1 MMSTYYYLPTRN
13 VFGAGSVSE
22 VGALMDSLGGK
33 RTMIVT
39 DSFLA
44 AHPMTAGIQEI
55 LKKSGI
61 ESAVFGGAE
70 PNPKD
75 TNVEAGLAFYQE
87 HGCDSMISLGGG
99 SSHDCAKAIAIVAT
113 NGGKIRDYEG
123 VNKLHTDVPP
133 LLAINT
139 TAGTASEITRFC
151 IITDTTRK
159 VKMCIIDWR
168 VTPKVAVNDAELHKG
183 MPASLTAATGMD
195 ALTHAIE
202 AYVSTDANPLTDA
215 AALKAMEMIG
225 HYLPKAVANG
235 DYMKARDK
243 MAYAQYLAGI
253 AFNNASLGYVHAMAH
268 QLGGFYDLPHGVCN
282 ALLLPYVE
290 RFNIIGNYDRIVGIG
305 QAMNMDEHFST
316 GLYPDKAMAVI
327 GGIKRFADFVGIP
340 ANLKVLG
347 VKPEDFEIMAENAM
361 KDACAVTNPRKAK
374 KEQIIEIY
382 RQAYEGQL

>member
-55 LKKSGI
+55 LQKSGI

-151 IITDTTRK
+151 IITDTTR
-159 VKMCIIDWR
+159 W
-168 VTPKVAVNDAELHKG
+168 
-183 MPASLTAATGMD
+183 
-195 ALTHAIE
+195 
-202 AYVSTDANPLTDA
+202 
-215 AALKAMEMIG
+215 
-225 HYLPKAVANG
+225 
-235 DYMKARDK
+235 
-243 MAYAQYLAGI
+243 
-253 AFNNASLGYVHAMAH
+253 
-268 QLGGFYDLPHGVCN
+268 
-282 ALLLPYVE
+282 
-290 RFNIIGNYDRIVGIG
+290 
-305 QAMNMDEHFST
+305 
-316 GLYPDKAMAVI
+316 
-327 GGIKRFADFVGIP
+327 
-340 ANLKVLG
+340 
-347 VKPEDFEIMAENAM
+347 
-361 KDACAVTNPRKAK
+361 
-374 KEQIIEIY
+374 
-382 RQAYEGQL
+382 